1 MIKKILLIIG
11 GIVVVL
17 IGIVAFLLW
26 RLDPEELGQEVI
38 RRVNE
43 KGGMQLEAET
53 FAIKPLQGI
62 FIDNA
67 HLSGDAPAGTVSA
80 EVAKVIIEYE
90 LLPILQ
96 KELVINRIVVEQ
108 PQAELVS
115 RPAAEP
121 VPESQPAEAEPSA
134 DEPAVAEP
142 APTEGSA
149 EAEGGFKPSVAIQEV
164 RIENAS
170 VSARTEGVEGGE
182 MAIEGLSLELH
193 DFYVDPAA
201 TQPLVGLNA
210 RGGIRIDQIQADDM
224 TIKGGRG
231 DIGIHNGQV
240 AVSDLGVETSNASLN
255 VAVLDLDL
263 RQDPPAYHLEAGGG
277 FDLNSFVNA
286 EGPGGFGPA
295 AVSLTLDG
303 AGPDPDGAVG
313 NGGLRMEAGT
323 VPAFP
328 MVAKIEKLLG
338 KSLITGTPYQVTDMN
353 FTLANGVATIQPFGL
368 VLENLQI
375 GGAGTVNLDGPL
387 NLRLDIR
394 LPRELVDIGVLDGMI
409 DGMTDEEGW
418 TVIPFTVTGTTE
430 APDVDI
436 DMSVAK
442 EYAVG
447 AAKGAVNKAVD
458 SAVDS
463 LKEKTRGLLRR
474 DKKDGG

>member
-1 MIKKILLIIG
+1 
-11 GIVVVL
+11 
-17 IGIVAFLLW
+17 
-26 RLDPEELGQEVI
+26 
-38 RRVNE
+38 
-43 KGGMQLEAET
+43 
-53 FAIKPLQGI
+53 
-62 FIDNA
+62 
-67 HLSGDAPAGTVSA
+67 
-80 EVAKVIIEYE
+80 
-90 LLPILQ
+90 
-96 KELVINRIVVEQ
+96 
-108 PQAELVS
+108 
-115 RPAAEP
+115 
-121 VPESQPAEAEPSA
+121 
-134 DEPAVAEP
+134 
-142 APTEGSA
+142 
-149 EAEGGFKPSVAIQEV
+149 
-164 RIENAS
+164 
-170 VSARTEGVEGGE
+170 
-182 MAIEGLSLELH
+182 
-193 DFYVDPAA
+193 
-201 TQPLVGLNA
+201 
-210 RGGIRIDQIQADDM
+210 
-224 TIKGGRG
+224 
-231 DIGIHNGQV
+231 
-240 AVSDLGVETSNASLN
+240 
-255 VAVLDLDL
+255 
-263 RQDPPAYHLEAGGG
+263 
-277 FDLNSFVNA
+277 
-286 EGPGGFGPA
+286 
-295 AVSLTLDG
+295 
-303 AGPDPDGAVG
+303 
-313 NGGLRMEAGT
+313 MEAGT